1 MGVYVYGVI
10 RLLGLCGFN
19 ELARHFIAVWTA
31 GILGADGYLTFSTG
45 KAVANASHVH
55 AYSLRNAR
63 RQRGGTAV
71 SHFLIYR
78 DMGVH
83 RALGLSAAFPDV
95 FANAQQYAYG
105 QLVIQ
110 ESALYVPALCY
121 PRPGLKANYVPN
133 LYAKTAGI
141 LFGFYVL
148 VQHYLLCVE
157 AALRIAVFA
166 VHVYRCVAELAGS
179 LDSPAAS
186 GIHPHVFRLG
196 VIGLHSAYVG
206 YAQPAV

>member
-1 MGVYVYGVI
+1 M
-10 RLLGLCGFN
+10 
-19 ELARHFIAVWTA
+19 
-31 GILGADGYLTFSTG
+31 
-45 KAVANASHVH
+45 
-55 AYSLRNAR
+55 
-63 RQRGGTAV
+63 